1 MANLKERLL
10 GLVDISTRQTKN
22 LLDSMN
28 ETINSIDW
36 DAQVKTLTEMKDSLL
51 KKGNELLGEFNEL
64 MKEVK
69 NNLTDFEVTVP
80 FDEALGEKFEYAIED
95 GKLTVE
101 VSYKDETTERSNK
114 TVVSIP
120 QNCDVEKVTTKCNT
134 LNKTMTVVIPKT
146 IVETEEKEK
155 AEEEEKPHGFK
166 LRNSTTPKK
175 KVETPEEHQASSKL
189 LKKFHESTG
198 GSLKRDGK
206 GRFVKRNAAN

>member
-36 DAQVKTLTEMKDSLL
+36 DAQVKTLTDMKDSLL

-80 FDEALGEKFEYAIED
+80 FDEALGEKFEYAIEN

-120 QNCDVEKVTTKCNT
+120 QNCDVTKASTKFNGVT
-134 LNKTMTVVIPKT
+134 KTMTVIIPKT
-146 IVETEEKEK
+146 IVENEEK